1 MSEKKTFTNDQLIGI
16 DSVLKQIEISELNAK
31 TTYWIGRNIRKLE
44 PITSDFNKLLEGI
57 RSDAWYKEYAAEM
70 ESKDD
75 EKIKLAKEK
84 FKDQVEEA
92 DKEVKEWGEKEV
104 EFNFYTIKIENLEL
118 PNKFI
123 PSLLDLISE

>member
-1 MSEKKTFTNDQLIGI
+1 MSEKKTFTNNQLIGI